1 MLNTSLFP
9 NDVNG
14 VGTSCE
20 GTSSGRCSL
29 GEQRGPGRYPMT
41 ARMRWSKEVNK
52 AVMECFYRSKPSD
65 EEGRPIRG
73 YRQRMFRQWRLR
85 GMFECTEQRACDQA
99 RAIRK
104 NGWLSE
110 LELEMI
116 KRKIDDEAQN
126 EDSGQEN
133 GSQIEI
139 VNEETLI
146 SLDQDNYISNSNEEG
161 QFSKLRNDIKDA
173 EANEV
178 EVDQDHRQII
188 QNLKE
193 IMKEGKTTEGIMF
206 KKVDKKM
213 LRHATEKVNLA
224 IKFIDTSKT
233 AQTNDLIRAASVW
246 VAEELGLKRIAW
258 REKNQPKWKRR
269 IQGDVKRLRQDFNL
283 LERERKG
290 ELGKRRN
297 RKLKYLEENIELRA
311 KVSKL

>member
-9 NDVNG
+9 NDVKG
-14 VGTSCE
+14 AGTSCE
-20 GTSSGRCSL
+20 STSSGRCSL

-41 ARMRWSKEVNK
+41 ARKRWSKEVNK
-52 AVMECFYRSKPSD
+52 VVMECFYRSKPSD

-85 GMFECTEQRACDQA
+85 GMFESTEQRVCDQA

-116 KRKIDDEAQN
+116 KWKIDNEAQN
-126 EDSGQEN
+126 EDSGHEN

-139 VNEETLI
+139 VKEEMLI

-161 QFSKLRNDIKDA
+161 QFSIPRNDIEGT

-178 EVDQDHRQII
+178 DLDQDHRQII
-188 QNLKE
+188 QKLKE

-213 LRHATEKVNLA
+213 LRNATEKVNLA
-224 IKFIDTSKT
+224 IKFIDTS
-233 AQTNDLIRAASVW
+233 
-246 VAEELGLKRIAW
+246 
-258 REKNQPKWKRR
+258 
-269 IQGDVKRLRQDFNL
+269 
-283 LERERKG
+283 
-290 ELGKRRN
+290 
-297 RKLKYLEENIELRA
+297 NITQ
-311 KVSKL
+311 KMT